1 MTLDDALARIAQLE
15 TALMMLDTMECK
27 CARLVRSGIV
37 EHRRRISYG
46 SYEPWRP
53 LGTLD
58 NSLALITKHVAKEL
72 GADPQLIEDD
82 GVYPPIWTDAL
93 GTQYRNIVGVPR

>member
-27 CARLVRSGIV
+27 CARLVRSGVV

-46 SYEPWRP
+46 SYDDWRP

-58 NSLALITKHVAKEL
+58 NTLPLVTKHISKKI
-72 GADPQLIEDD
+72 GADAQLIEDA
-82 GVYPPIWTDAL
+82 GIYPPIWTDAL
-93 GTQYRNIVGVPR
+93 GTQYRNIIGAPR